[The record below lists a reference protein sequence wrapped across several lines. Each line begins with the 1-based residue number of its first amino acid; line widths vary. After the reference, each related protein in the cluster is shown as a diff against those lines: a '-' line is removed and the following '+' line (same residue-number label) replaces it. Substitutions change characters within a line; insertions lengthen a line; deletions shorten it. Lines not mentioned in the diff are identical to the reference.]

1 MNEDPNQAAQ
11 PHYVR
16 SRAEKC
22 FLGGLIGVSLGAGI
36 VFLALAAW
44 SVFLPPMGI
53 ALLFGI
59 VVATLAYTF
68 LGAQGND
75 RFDFRV
81 GQLAG
86 AAAVVLAVV
95 WVSNEGLERQLGL
108 QRKLEECVIALNRQ
122 VLVDTVM
129 PPRRIFGGGTV
140 DLVGINTLNGWK
152 ESPDHQENVHR
163 ADAPFIFK
171 HLFATLD
178 IDRSVDSVLKMS
190 DDEWAKFLAALAP
203 GKQLQIGG
211 IAFATVKIRSS
222 DGREKT
228 VTMFRED
235 QVPVI
240 NRSGQTE
247 ACLTAERV
255 LDVHERRSGEAEV
268 LVFSQ
273 NIGGCA

>member
-1 MNEDPNQAAQ
+1 MNSDPNQRAYRHQA
-11 PHYVR
+11 R

-36 VFLALAAW
+36 IFLALAAW

-108 QRKLEECVIALNRQ
+108 QRRLEECVVELNRR
-122 VLVDTVM
+122 VLLDTVM
-129 PPRRIFGGGTV
+129 PPRPIFGGGNV

-152 ESPDHQENVHR
+152 ESPDHQEDVHR

-178 IDRSVDSVLKMS
+178 IDRSVDSVMKMT
-190 DDEWAKFLAALAP
+190 DGEWVKFLGGLAT

-222 DGREKT
+222 DGLEKT

-240 NRSGQTE
+240 NRSGATE

-255 LDVHERRSGEAEV
+255 LDVRERRSGEPEV
-268 LVFSQ
+268 LVLSQ
-273 NIGGCA
+273 ENGKCA